1 MSDPVERPPDA
12 AVRGLLLAHGAGSDR
27 GSPSLVAIEEA
38 VAPLPVVRMNFP
50 YREREGRRP
59 PDRAPV
65 LVASVREHLDALC
78 ERVGAPSDRIVLG
91 GRSMGGRMCSM
102 LAAGATGATVK
113 ATGDAELVDPVPVA
127 GLALVSY
134 PLHPPGKPDRLRVEH
149 FGRLDVPCLFV
160 SGTRDPFGAPD
171 ELEAHTATIP
181 GPVTHVWI
189 EGKGHDLKGCDQ
201 RVADEV
207 ASWLRSL

>member
-1 MSDPVERPPDA
+1 MSAGRSVA
-12 AVRGLLLAHGAGSDR
+12 GMLLAHGAGSNR
-27 GSPSLVAIEEA
+27 ESPSLVAIEER

-50 YREREGRRP
+50 YREREGKRP

-65 LVASVREHLDALC
+65 LVASVRDHLDELC
-78 ERVGAPSDRIVLG
+78 ERLDAPSERIVLG

-113 ATGDAELVDPVPVA
+113 ATGEPEFVEPTPVA
-127 GLALVSY
+127 GLVLISY

-149 FGRLDVPCLFV
+149 LPRLEVPCLFV
-160 SGTRDPFGAPD
+160 SGTRDPFGTPD
-171 ELEAHTATIP
+171 ELEAHTASIP
-181 GPVTHVWI
+181 GEVTHVWI
-189 EGKGHDLKGCDQ
+189 DGKGHDLKGCDS

-207 ASWLRSL
+207 AAWLERR